1 MWRNVNPYYLLL
13 VRTISTLLKKG
24 RAASIYCAPGM
35 VVGHVNSPGG
45 CTIATVQDIT
55 EVCYWRKDEST
66 IKDDVK

>member
-1 MWRNVNPYYLLL
+1 MWGDVNPYYLLME
-13 VRTISTLLKKG
+13 RKISTLSKKG
-24 RAASIYCAPGM
+24 RVASIHCAPGM

-66 IKDDVK
+66 IKDDVE